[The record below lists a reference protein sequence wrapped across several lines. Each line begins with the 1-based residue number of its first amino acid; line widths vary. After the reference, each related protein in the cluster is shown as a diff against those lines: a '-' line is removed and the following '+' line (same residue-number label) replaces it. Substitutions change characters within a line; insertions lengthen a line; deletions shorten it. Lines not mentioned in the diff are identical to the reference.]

1 MPSATV
7 TVLVARVL
15 MGKVMMEQIK
25 AVSRGKQVRA
35 DDHWKGR
42 RGVGGKWTPIKP
54 ISTHP

>member
-1 MPSATV
+1 M
-7 TVLVARVL
+7 VARVL